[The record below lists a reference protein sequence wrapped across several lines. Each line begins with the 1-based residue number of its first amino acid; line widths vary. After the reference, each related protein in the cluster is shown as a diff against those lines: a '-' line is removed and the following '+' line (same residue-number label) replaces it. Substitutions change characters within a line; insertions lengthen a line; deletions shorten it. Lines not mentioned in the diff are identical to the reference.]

1 MSYYRECVLPG
12 KSSKFIS
19 VLFLSC
25 LLAFAEGSLSAQERM
40 IPDIYANTPVE
51 RWDHEIIA
59 EWPRNTFL
67 ESILLYNDGT
77 MLVTEHNKGQL
88 FSVTGGRVR
97 VVSTVHGMEL
107 LCVTR
112 DPVNIEMVYATA
124 WKPGPDGHMGVLLK
138 INPKT
143 GHYTTVTEIP
153 EEKFLNGITFMP
165 DNRIAMAGSASGS
178 IWVYNPNDD
187 VVVQW
192 FSGDEARG
200 AHGIPGINGIQLH
213 AGYIYFSNTGG
224 MKIGRIEIL
233 EDGSAGKVEILHN
246 DVMLDD
252 FAIDRNGTIFGATHM
267 EEVLQISSDGTIKV
281 IAQYDQGVVGATS
294 VAITEG
300 GTLYVATNGG
310 INHGLFGRGP
320 SYVTPA
326 KVVQLAPNTGAE
338 N

>member
-1 MSYYRECVLPG
+1 MSYCRKCVLPG
-12 KSSKFIS
+12 KSSKFIM
-19 VLFLSC
+19 VMFLSC
-25 LLAFAEGSLSAQERM
+25 LLAFAAGSVSAQERM
-40 IPDIYANTPVE
+40 IPDIYSNTPVE
-51 RWDHEIIA
+51 RWGHEIIA

-67 ESILLYNDGT
+67 ESILLFNDGT
-77 MLVTEHNKGQL
+77 MLVTEHKEGQL
-88 FSVTGGRVR
+88 FSVAGGRVR
-97 VVSTVHGMEL
+97 LVSTVLGMEL

-112 DPVNIEMVYATA
+112 DPENEERIYATA
-124 WKPGPDGHMGVLLK
+124 WKPGPDGHIGVLLK

-153 EEKFLNGITFMP
+153 EEKFLNGVTVMP
-165 DNRIAMAGSASGS
+165 DKRIAMAGSASGS
-178 IWVYNPNDD
+178 IWMYNPNDD
-187 VVVQW
+187 SVVQW

-200 AHGIPGINGIQLH
+200 ALGIPGINGVQVH

-224 MKIGRIEIL
+224 MKIGRVELL

-246 DVMLDD
+246 GVMLDD
-252 FAIDRNGTIFGATHM
+252 FAVDKNGTIFGATHM

-294 VAITEG
+294 VAITES
-300 GTLYVATNGG
+300 GTLYIATNGG
-310 INHGLFGRGP
+310 INHALFGRGP

-326 KVVQLAPNTGAE
+326 KVVKLMPNTGTQ